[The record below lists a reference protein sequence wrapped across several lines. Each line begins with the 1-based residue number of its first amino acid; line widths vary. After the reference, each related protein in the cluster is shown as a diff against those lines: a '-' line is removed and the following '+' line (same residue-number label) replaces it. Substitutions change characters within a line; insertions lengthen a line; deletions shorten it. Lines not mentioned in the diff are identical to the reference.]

1 MKKYIKA
8 LSCVLSIVLLVAS
21 VSVGGY
27 SVSAEDAVSGSTLPV
42 WTNEFVV
49 EEFGSG
55 YNLASGGPFS
65 AYGGVKIENFTVSDG
80 RLKGTYPSGS
90 GSNGYT
96 WAASIISPEADDIGV
111 KFDVDTTESTGA
123 VKFRLLL
130 SLTGS
135 GYLQP
140 ADGTVAY
147 LIPEE
152 GTASTVTID
161 GGSIFTVPM
170 DFKGS
175 VALCFNA
182 FFDGANDTLKNEKLY
197 ELSELTFQ
205 LRAFDVPADNT
216 VLYFDNIS
224 YISNTAFDEGV
235 QINRSDVT
243 ITGKA
248 GWRDGNK
255 DATPLFSTNSNITL
269 NNNVVTSTYPY
280 LTGNRMFTNLQ
291 LGTDGTFE
299 STDKVLSID
308 VDASAFES
316 TSPKLQIRINYQDK
330 SDYYSIMSAGTTLN
344 LKCEDGTVIRAKATD
359 YGNSKGNYINIPEC
373 FKGTVYVNLSAFGS
387 SVYDYAKITVSCI
400 VIDTNEDGKSISYS
414 NVCYYGKTELPWNY
428 SETIHDFSTSL
439 PAPSAWGTN
448 NTAGSSGYNKPTLEV
463 KDEKLTVNYAKSMGA
478 EMTWELKLGTG
489 LIFKETDKAFGMD
502 IDASALTYSP
512 KLQIKF
518 RQQNGSNQPSYHRLP
533 TDKTVY
539 FVKEDGTIETATVK
553 NYGNNKG
560 GYVSVPVGF
569 KGTIVCGL
577 EDFTDTNVE
586 TTVYD
591 ITNITL
597 QTLIIDVNES
607 SVITYDNI
615 RYFGSETGSAAGL
628 WFGVADANKA
638 KKIDSTMNWL
648 NGELGVLEPSKC
660 VATSSGYVYAVDIT
674 DALTEEEYI
683 TNCYINGSKYNLVRK
698 AVNIGDTVSLEGA
711 LILCGD
717 SVYFGNSA
725 PIRFGDC
732 NSNKTVDIR
741 DLVRL
746 QKYLA
751 SPDDTN
757 IYEKAAEVDFED
769 KITPGDL
776 ILLRGYLINKIE
788 KLGY

>member
-65 AYGGVKIENFTVSDG
+65 AYGGVKGENFTVSDG

-90 GSNGYT
+90 GNNGYT

-140 ADGTVAY
+140 AYGTVAY

-224 YISNTAFDEGV
+224 YISSTEYT
-235 QINRSDVT
+235 NRSVT
-243 ITGKA
+243 ITDIA
-248 GWRDGNK
+248 GWRDGNSG
-255 DATPLFSTNSNITL
+255 ATPLFSANNGNITL
-269 NNNVVTSTYPY
+269 NNNVVTSTYPS
-280 LTGNRMFTNLQ
+280 LTGNRMFTNLK
-291 LGTDGTFE
+291 LGAAGTFE

-316 TSPKLQIRINYQDK
+316 TSPKLQIRIYNEGGND
-330 SDYYSIMSAGTTLN
+330 DSIMSAGAMLTL
-344 LKCEDGTVIRAKATD
+344 KSEGGTAIRAKATD
-359 YGNSKGNYINIPEC
+359 YGNSKGNYINIPVG
-373 FKGTVYVNLSAFGS
+373 FKGTVYVNLSAFDS
-387 SVYDYAKITVSCI
+387 SIYNYTNITVSCI
-400 VIDTNEDGKSISYS
+400 VIDAKENEKSISYS

-428 SETIHDFSTSL
+428 SETIHDFSSFTKD
-439 PAPSAWGTN
+439 PTCWGGGSDVTFNKAN
-448 NTAGSSGYNKPTLEV
+448 NLVTTDGKVTITYPKVGGN
-463 KDEKLTVNYAKSMGA
+463 
-478 EMTWELKLGTG
+478 EMSWELKLGTS
-489 LIFKETDKAFGMD
+489 LVFKATDKAFGMD
-502 IDASALTYSP
+502 IDASALAYSP
-512 KLQIKF
+512 KLQLQL
-518 RQQNGSNQPSYHRLP
+518 RQENEYYR
-533 TDKTVY
+533 TDDAKTIY
-539 FVKEDGTIETATVK
+539 FVKEDGTIETATSV
-553 NYGNNKG
+553 NYGTKG

-569 KGTIVCGL
+569 KGTVVAGF
-577 EDFTDTNVE
+577 DTFTNTNA
-586 TTVYD
+586 TDGSDVYG
-591 ITNITL
+591 ITDLTL
-597 QTLIIDVNES
+597 RTLIIDTNGSTSS

-628 WFGVADANKA
+628 WFKAADANKA

-648 NGELGVLEPSKC
+648 NGELGVLAPSKC

-674 DALTEEEYI
+674 GGLTEEEVI

>member
-27 SVSAEDAVSGSTLPV
+27 SVLAEDTVSGSTLPV

-55 YNLASGGPFS
+55 YNLASGT
-65 AYGGVKIENFTVSDG
+65 NFTVSDG
-80 RLKGTYPSGS
+80 RLKGTYPSGD
-90 GSNGYT
+90 GSDGYT

-123 VKFRLLL
+123 VKFRLRLLL
-130 SLTGS
+130 SLSGS
-135 GYLQP
+135 EYLQP
-140 ADGTVAY
+140 TNGTVVY
-147 LIPEE
+147 LIDS
-152 GTASTVTID
+152 GKNVSTTVV
-161 GGSIFTVPM
+161 GSGSTFTVPM
-170 DFKGS
+170 GFKGS

-269 NNNVVTSTYPY
+269 NNNVVTSTYPR

-316 TSPKLQIRINYQDK
+316 TSPKLQIRINNEGGSGYR
-330 SDYYSIMSAGTTLN
+330 IMSAGTTLN
-344 LKCEDGTVIRAKATD
+344 LKCEDGTVIRAESTA
-359 YGNSKGNYINIPEC
+359 YGGDKGNYINIPVG

-400 VIDTNEDGKSISYS
+400 VIDTNEDEKSISYS

-428 SETIHDFSTSL
+428 SETIHDFSTSS

-518 RQQNGSNQPSYHRLP
+518 RQQNGNNQPSYHRLP

-628 WFGVADANKA
+628 WFEVADANKA

-674 DALTEEEYI
+674 GALTEEEYI
-683 TNCYINGSKYNLVRK
+683 TNCYINGSKYYLVRK

-769 KITPGDL
+769 KITSGDL

>member
-65 AYGGVKIENFTVSDG
+65 AYGGVERTNFTVSDG
-80 RLKGTYPSGS
+80 RLKGTYPSGD

-140 ADGTVAY
+140 AYGTVAY

-224 YISNTAFDEGV
+224 YISSTEYT
-235 QINRSDVT
+235 NRSVT
-243 ITGKA
+243 ITDIA
-248 GWRDGNK
+248 GWRDGSGSE
-255 DATPLFSTNSNITL
+255 TFSTTDNITL
-269 NNNVVTSTYPY
+269 NKDNGVVTSTYPY
-280 LTGNRMFTNLQ
+280 LTGNRMFTNLK
-291 LGTDGTFE
+291 LGAAGTFE
-299 STDKVLSID
+299 STDTALSID

-330 SDYYSIMSAGTTLN
+330 SDYSIMSAGAMLTL
-344 LKCEDGTVIRAKATD
+344 KSEGGTAIRAESTA
-359 YGNSKGNYINIPEC
+359 YGGDKGNYINIPVG
-373 FKGTVYVNLSAFGS
+373 FKGTVYVNLSAFDS

-400 VIDTNEDGKSISYS
+400 VIDTNEDEKSISYS
-414 NVCYYGKTELPWNY
+414 NVCYYGKTELPWKY
-428 SETIHDFSTSL
+428 SSVIHDCSSFKTD
-439 PAPSAWGTN
+439 PTCWGGGSSVTF
-448 NTAGSSGYNKPTLEV
+448 NTAYNLVTTDGKVTITYPKV
-463 KDEKLTVNYAKSMGA
+463 GGN

-489 LIFKETDKAFGMD
+489 SIFNETDVAFGMD

-518 RQQNGSNQPSYHRLP
+518 RQQNGSKQPSYHRLP

-539 FVKEDGTIETATVK
+539 FVKEDGTIKTATTAK
-553 NYGNNKG
+553 YSDSKG
-560 GYVSVPVGF
+560 AYVEIPVGF

-628 WFGVADANKA
+628 WFKAADANKA

-648 NGELGVLEPSKC
+648 NSELGVMAPSKC

-674 DALTEEEYI
+674 GGLTEEEVI

-698 AVNIGDTVSLEGA
+698 AVTIGDTVSLEGA
-711 LILCGD
+711 LILCSD
-717 SVYFGNSA
+717 SVYFGNSS

-732 NSNKTVDIR
+732 NSNKTTDVR

-751 SPDDTN
+751 SPEDTN
-757 IYEKAAEVDFED
+757 IYEKAADVDYED
-769 KITPGDL
+769 GEITSGDL

>member
-55 YNLASGGPFS
+55 YNLASGT
-65 AYGGVKIENFTVSDG
+65 NFTVSDG
-80 RLKGTYPSGS
+80 RLKGTYPSGD
-90 GSNGYT
+90 GSDGYT

-111 KFDVDTTESTGA
+111 KFDVDTTKSTGA
-123 VKFRLLL
+123 VNFRLRLLL
-130 SLTGS
+130 SLSGS

-140 ADGTVAY
+140 TNGTVVY
-147 LIPEE
+147 LIDS
-152 GTASTVTID
+152 GKNVSTTVV
-161 GGSIFTVPM
+161 GSGSTFTVPRG
-170 DFKGS
+170 FKGS

-243 ITGKA
+243 ITGRA

-316 TSPKLQIRINYQDK
+316 TSPKLQIRINNEGG
-330 SDYYSIMSAGTTLN
+330 SGSSIMSAGTTLN
-344 LKCEDGTVIRAKATD
+344 LKCEDGTVIRAESTA
-359 YGNSKGNYINIPEC
+359 YGGDKGNYINIPVG
-373 FKGTVYVNLSAFGS
+373 FKGTVYVNLSAFDS
-387 SVYDYAKITVSCI
+387 LVYDYAKITVGCI

-428 SETIHDFSTSL
+428 SKTIHDFSTSS
-439 PAPSAWGTN
+439 PAPSAWGTQN
-448 NTAGSSGYNKPTLEV
+448 KVDSDGYNKPTIAVEE
-463 KDEKLTVNYAKSMGA
+463 EKLKVTYVPVGNN

-489 LIFKETDKAFGMD
+489 LIFKETDLAFGMD
-502 IDASALTYSP
+502 IDASALAYSP
-512 KLQIKF
+512 KLQLQL
-518 RQQNGSNQPSYHRLP
+518 RQQGGSEYYYR
-533 TDKTVY
+533 TDNAKTIY

-569 KGTIVCGL
+569 KGTVVCGL
-577 EDFTDTNVE
+577 DIFTDTNA
-586 TTVYD
+586 TDGYDVYD
-591 ITNITL
+591 ITNLTL
-597 QTLIIDVNES
+597 RTLIIDTNGSTSS

-674 DALTEEEYI
+674 GALTEEEYI
-683 TNCYINGSKYNLVRK
+683 TNCYINGSKYYLVRK

-769 KITPGDL
+769 KITSGDL